1 MPWPGSLDA
10 AEEVDIETTR
20 GPGAPVHRTTIWPVV
35 EDGEVYVRSLKGDA
49 GRWYREALA
58 NPEVVIHANGD
69 AYPARAVH
77 APDEESMGRASAGLQ
92 RKYADSP
99 YLETM
104 IRDEILET
112 TLRLEPR

>member
-1 MPWPGSLDA
+1 VEWPGALAS
-10 AEEVDIETTR
+10 AEEADIETSR

-35 EDGEVYVRSLKGDA
+35 EEGDVYVRSLRGES
-49 GRWYREALA
+49 GRWYREAMA
-58 NPEVVIHANGD
+58 NPEVVLHVGD
-69 AYPARAVH
+69 QSFAARAVH
-77 APDEESMGRASAGLQ
+77 APDPDSIAAASAGLQ

-104 IRDEILET
+104 FRDEILET

>member
-1 MPWPGSLDA
+1 MGWPGSLESS
-10 AEEVDIETTR
+10 EEADIETSQ

-35 EDGEVYVRSLKGDA
+35 EGGDVYIRSLHGEA
-49 GRWYREALA
+49 GRWYREAIT
-58 NPEVVIHANGD
+58 NPDVVLHVGGEAL
-69 AYPARAVH
+69 PARAVH
-77 APDEESMGRASAGLQ
+77 TPDPDSIAAASAGLQ

-99 YLETM
+99 YLESM